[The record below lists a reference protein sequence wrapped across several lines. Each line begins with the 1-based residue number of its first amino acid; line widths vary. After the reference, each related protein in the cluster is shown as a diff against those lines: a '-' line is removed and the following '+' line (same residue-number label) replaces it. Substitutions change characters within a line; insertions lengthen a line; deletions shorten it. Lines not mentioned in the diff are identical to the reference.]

1 MTRFVTTMSTTTTT
15 TTTTTTLDAVAARLL
30 ADGIQA
36 DDLGLL
42 VIAHAAR
49 AHNLNEALV
58 AVMLDEHE
66 PEVSRLRAFAL
77 IAARLG
83 SVLNLGQSTND
94 LPERDGDAAATEM
107 RELLPA

>member
-1 MTRFVTTMSTTTTT
+1 MTRNVT

-30 ADGIQA
+30 ADGISA

-49 AHNLNEALV
+49 AHDVTKELV
-58 AVMLDEHE
+58 EVMLDEHE
-66 PEVSRLRAFAL
+66 PQVSRLRAFAL
-77 IAARLG
+77 IAAQLG
-83 SVLNLGQSTND
+83 SD
-94 LPERDGDAAATEM
+94 LDVEQCTDDLVEHDGDASATEM